1 MRTIRLHIDDKIYD
15 RLISVLGEFSQDEI
29 KIVSEDTLYAE
40 NKLYLENELN
50 EMIEGN
56 ASFVTLEEA
65 EQRLE
70 HVIRN
75 NEDNP

>member
-15 RLISVLGEFSQDEI
+15 RFIRILEKFSQDEI
-29 KIVSEDTLYAE
+29 KIVNEDALYAE
-40 NKLYLENELN
+40 NKLYLEKELD
-50 EMIEGN
+50 EMIEGK
-56 ASFVTLEEA
+56 ATFVTLEEA

-75 NEDNP
+75 NENNP

>member
-15 RLISVLGEFSQDEI
+15 RFIRVLGEFSQDEI
-29 KIVSEDTLYAE
+29 KIVNEDTLYAE
-40 NKLYLENELN
+40 NKKYLENELN

-75 NEDNP
+75 NENNP

>member
-1 MRTIRLHIDDKIYD
+1 MRPIRLHIDDKIYD
-15 RLISVLGEFSQDEI
+15 RFIRVLGEFSQDEI
-29 KIVSEDTLYAE
+29 KIVNEDTLYAE
-40 NKLYLENELN
+40 NKKYLDNELN

-56 ASFVTLEEA
+56 TSFVTLEEA